1 MAFWAGIFKRFRA
14 PTLPNATVDYD
25 RRYIDNVLNI
35 LRIYFNQLDN
45 LLEQIVS
52 AQPVSVNLYGGAIDA
67 FGRARSSS
75 PYTLFDSQNRY
86 EKNDLFAE
94 TTATGGTVTYTAN
107 ESTVNLNVTGSSGS
121 EVVRQTYRSF
131 AYQPGKSLLVMNTF
145 VMPTANANQRIR
157 IGYFNTQNG
166 VFLERDGANVYIVR
180 RTYVSGSA
188 VDTQVAQADWNGD
201 KLDGSGDSQFTIDL
215 TKAQIFWQDFEWL
228 GVGAVRC
235 GFVIDGKLIVCH
247 TFLNANSLTSV
258 YMTTAILPIR
268 YEITNTGASSSATLK
283 QICSTVISEGGY
295 EKKVALNVARM
306 TTTNT
311 GISTTFVPLASI
323 RLASGRTGA
332 VVVPDGYSVLPTSTS
347 AVTFEVV
354 LVKNPTLTGA
364 SWVASTSNNVE
375 QDLSA
380 TSYTGGT
387 IVQQQF
393 VLAST
398 LSSNVI
404 AGSGDYNWDLQLGA
418 DLAGTSDIYTLA
430 VRCLSGTHDAIG
442 SLSFWD
448 LT

>member
-1 MAFWAGIFKRFRA
+1 
-14 PTLPNATVDYD
+14 
-25 RRYIDNVLNI
+25 
-35 LRIYFNQLDN
+35 
-45 LLEQIVS
+45 
-52 AQPVSVNLYGGAIDA
+52 
-67 FGRARSSS
+67 
-75 PYTLFDSQNRY
+75 
-86 EKNDLFAE
+86 
-94 TTATGGTVTYTAN
+94 
-107 ESTVNLNVTGSSGS
+107 
-121 EVVRQTYRSF
+121 
-131 AYQPGKSLLVMNTF
+131 
-145 VMPTANANQRIR
+145 
-157 IGYFNTQNG
+157 
-166 VFLERDGANVYIVR
+166 
-180 RTYVSGSA
+180 
-188 VDTQVAQADWNGD
+188 
-201 KLDGSGDSQFTIDL
+201 
-215 TKAQIFWQDFEWL
+215 
-228 GVGAVRC
+228 VRC
-235 GFVIDGKLIVCH
+235 GFVIDGKLIICH

-258 YMTTAILPIR
+258 YMTTAILPVR

-306 TTTNT
+306 TTANT
-311 GISTTFVPLASI
+311 GISTTFVPLVSL

-332 VVVPDGYSVLPTSTS
+332 VVVPDGYSVLPTAASS
-347 AVTFEVV
+347 VTFEVV

-398 LSSNVI
+398 QSSGLI
-404 AGSGDYNWDLQLGA
+404 AGGGDYNWDLQLGA

-430 VRCLSGTHDAIG
+430 IRALSGTHTAIG